1 MFTNYNNNLTAG
13 QTQHRHHPP
22 LPSPPLTSVQLTPVR
37 KAQLDTTLDSTI
49 LSTLLLSSQPLSHLM
64 VLEVE
69 RGGGDFYIRKLMN
82 HADSVKYLLY
92 FVSFSFIEIRRIC
105 FKILFWKCILFVCC
119 WLLPSLNTEIY
130 IVWNMKFPEVQRTS
144 ARRIIYPWGSQ
155 QGIFS
160 KEISSG

>member
-1 MFTNYNNNLTAG
+1 M
-13 QTQHRHHPP
+13 
-22 LPSPPLTSVQLTPVR
+22 
-37 KAQLDTTLDSTI
+37 
-49 LSTLLLSSQPLSHLM
+49 
-64 VLEVE
+64 
-69 RGGGDFYIRKLMN
+69 GGDFYIRKLMN

-160 KEISSG
+160 KEISSAPGEKIAKLSPLAGVFPHNISSVQPGGLGR